1 MMISGLPTPEGMD
14 FRRAR
19 LRAFFGGILGAISGH
34 SRKLLDFREVR
45 EKLHLGGP
53 IYRGVQTVPLSRIIG
68 SVDRY
73 RDFDRA
79 FFPTQS
85 HTEERWRRVNRAWYL
100 DISLPPIILY
110 QVGDVYFVVDG
121 HHRVSVA
128 RNQGQEFLEA
138 EVREVRARVP
148 LTPDVQPE
156 DLERLG
162 DRVEF
167 LERTQIDRVLPGVE
181 ITPTVLG
188 GYDRLIEHLAVHRYF
203 LGQALGREV
212 STEEAIRH
220 WYETLY
226 RPVAAVIRSS
236 GILEDFTDRTEADLY
251 LWVMDHLHYLRQDP
265 ERPITD
271 PSAAAEDFLRIL
283 EGG

>member
-34 SRKLLDFREVR
+34 SRKLLAFDEVR

-53 IYRGVQTVPLSRIIG
+53 IYRGVQTVPLSRIVG

-100 DISLPPIILY
+100 DISLPPIVLY

-148 LTPDVQPE
+148 LTPDVE
-156 DLERLG
+156 ADDLEFLG

-181 ITPTVLG
+181 ISPTVLG
-188 GYDRLIEHLAVHRYF
+188 GYDRLVEHLAVHRYF
-203 LGQALGREV
+203 LCQELDREV
-212 STEEAIRH
+212 SSEEAIRH

-226 RPVAAVIRSS
+226 RPVVEVIRSS

-271 PSAAAEDFLRIL
+271 PAAAAEDFLRIL

>member
-1 MMISGLPTPEGMD
+1 MALLPSREGMD
-14 FRRAR
+14 YRRAR
-19 LRAFFGGILGAISGH
+19 LRAFFSGILAAVSGH
-34 SRKLLDFREVR
+34 PRQLLAFDEVR

-53 IYRGVQTVPLSRIIG
+53 VYRGVKTVPLAKVVG

-79 FFPTQS
+79 FMPTQS
-85 HTEERWRRVNRAWYL
+85 HTEDRWRRVSRAWYQDL
-100 DISLPPIILY
+100 SLPPVVLY

-128 RNQGQEFLEA
+128 RDKGQEFLDA

-148 LTPDVQPE
+148 LTPDVRPE
-156 DLERLG
+156 DLERLEAK
-162 DRVEF
+162 VEF
-167 LERTQIDRVLPGVE
+167 LERTQIDRLLPGVD
-181 ITPTVLG
+181 IAPTILG

-203 LGQALGREV
+203 LGLELQREV

-226 RPVAAVIRSS
+226 RPVVGVVRAS
-236 GILEDFTDRTEADLY
+236 GILEDFTDRTETDLY
-251 LWVMDHLHYLRQDP
+251 LWVMDHLHYLRSDP
-265 ERPITD
+265 DRKTTD
-271 PSAAAEDFLRIL
+271 PAQAAEDFLRLL
-283 EGG
+283 EGD

>member
-1 MMISGLPTPEGMD
+1 MALLPSREGMD
-14 FRRAR
+14 YRRAR
-19 LRAFFGGILGAISGH
+19 LRAFFSGILAAVSGH
-34 SRKLLDFREVR
+34 PRQLLAFDEVR

-53 IYRGVQTVPLSRIIG
+53 VYRGVKTVPLAKVVG

-79 FFPTQS
+79 FMPTQS
-85 HTEERWRRVNRAWYL
+85 HTEDRWRRVSRAWYQDL
-100 DISLPPIILY
+100 SLPPVVLY

-128 RNQGQEFLEA
+128 RDKGQEFLDA

-148 LTPDVQPE
+148 LSPDVRPE
-156 DLERLG
+156 DLERLEAK
-162 DRVEF
+162 VEF
-167 LERTQIDRVLPGVE
+167 LERTQIDRLLPGVD
-181 ITPTVLG
+181 IAPTILG

-203 LGQALGREV
+203 LGLELQREV

-226 RPVAAVIRSS
+226 RPVVGVVRAS
-236 GILEDFTDRTEADLY
+236 GILEDFTDRTETDLY
-251 LWVMDHLHYLRQDP
+251 LWVMDHLHYLRSDP
-265 ERPITD
+265 DRKTTD
-271 PSAAAEDFLRIL
+271 PAQAAEDFLRLL
-283 EGG
+283 EGD

>member
-1 MMISGLPTPEGMD
+1 MIYGLPNPEGMD
-14 FRRAR
+14 YRRAR
-19 LRAFFGGILGAISGH
+19 LRAFFAGILSAISGH
-34 SRKLLDFREVR
+34 SRDLLAYDDVR
-45 EKLHLGGP
+45 EKLHLSGP
-53 IYRGVQTVPLSRIIG
+53 IYRGVHTVPLSRIVG

-79 FFPTQS
+79 FLPTQS
-85 HTEERWRRVNRAWYL
+85 HTEDRWRRVNRAWYR
-100 DISLPPIILY
+100 DVSLPPIVLY

-128 RNQGQEFLEA
+128 RDKGQEFLDA

-148 LTPDVQPE
+148 LTPEIQPD

-181 ITPTVLG
+181 IAPTILG
-188 GYDRLIEHLAVHRYF
+188 GYDRLIEHLAVHHYF
-203 LGQALGREV
+203 LGAELGREV
-212 STEEAIRH
+212 SNEEAIHH

-226 RPVAAVIRSS
+226 APVVQVVHSS
-236 GILEDFTDRTEADLY
+236 GILEDFQERTEADLY
-251 LWVMDHLHYLRQDP
+251 LWVMDHLHYLRSDP

-271 PSAAAEDFLRIL
+271 PAAAAEDFLRIL
-283 EGG
+283 EGD

>member
-1 MMISGLPTPEGMD
+1 MDILPSREGMD

-19 LRAFFGGILGAISGH
+19 LRAFFSGILSAISGQP
-34 SRKLLDFREVR
+34 RRLLAWDEVR

-53 IYRGVQTVPLSRIIG
+53 VYRGVQTVPLAKIVG

-79 FFPTQS
+79 FMPTQS
-85 HTEERWRRVNRAWYL
+85 HTEDRWRRVNRAWYR
-100 DISLPPIILY
+100 DVSLPPIVLY
-110 QVGDVYFVVDG
+110 QVGEVYFVVDG

-128 RNQGQEFLEA
+128 RDKGQEFLDA

-148 LTPDVQPE
+148 LAADVRPE
-156 DLERLG
+156 DLERLEAK
-162 DRVEF
+162 VEF
-167 LERTQIDRVLPGVE
+167 LERTQIDRILPGVD
-181 ITPTVLG
+181 IAPTILG

-203 LGQALGREV
+203 LGQERQREV
-212 STEEAIRH
+212 SIEEAIRH

-226 RPVAAVIRSS
+226 RPVAEVVRAS

-251 LWVMDHLHYLRQDP
+251 LWVMDHLHYLRSDP
-265 ERPITD
+265 QRRAVD
-271 PSAAAEDFLRIL
+271 PARAAEDFLRLL